1 MATRI
6 FFEPINFTQGDGVV
20 INPNGTDIFLNSS
33 QTVTIGIEQNVD
45 TDQSVAFNSLT
56 IPTSSLSPTAK
67 FVIDDGLINIQDN
80 LISNVSSFVG
90 NLNIT
95 ENYTSTDGLL
105 VKGTVVAEEFISELT
120 QSVTLFKSGSTIFGD
135 TVDDTHNVTGS
146 LSMSGSTFNLN
157 NFGVAEISNDTTLAD
172 GGATSIVTENAVKTY
187 LNNQTTNFQ
196 NYQRKSFA
204 HTGSFISVS
213 TASFAAVTASAPSG
227 FTATSENDFMFFING
242 QIMEHDA
249 ITIEQSGS
257 EFLVQVDNDGIG
269 YDLKSS
275 DEIVAFGKF
284 DNTYYLDFDGS
295 NDEVT
300 TNFSGSSV
308 RPLNKTYS
316 FWYKSTETDR
326 NYSVFGY
333 GANKKGTF
341 TPNFNAG
348 RPLIWN
354 GNNWYVY
361 WNDTSAQDDGEWHH
375 WMVYNDVETIVD
387 SKLYVDGTLI
397 DINETRTSGTVSNL
411 QNQTQPLTIGSYRN
425 NSTNADHHFEGS
437 IREFAVFSG
446 DKTSNASIF
455 YNGGTP
461 YDLSDEADLQGY
473 WQMNEGSG
481 TTVAD
486 LSGEGNDG
494 TIDGATWKLFI

>member
-1 MATRI
+1 MA
-6 FFEPINFTQGDGVV
+6 NFILKKPLVFKDKTGFD
-20 INPNGTDIFLNSS
+20 INPNTEIFAKSS
-33 QTVTIGIEQNVD
+33 IEIIFSI
-45 TDQSVAFNSLT
+45 DQVVS
-56 IPTSSLSPTAK
+56 TSSNVEFADITLTDK
-67 FVIDDGLINIQDN
+67 LTLDDDTFIIRKNVITGSFTHTGN
-80 LISNVSSFVG
+80 LITSIDEAFVHNGNMTVG
-90 NLNIT
+90 NILI
-95 ENYTSTDGLL
+95 
-105 VKGTVVAEEFISELT
+105 AEKIISEVT
-120 QSVTLFKSGSTIFGD
+120 QSATFFESGSTLFGD
-135 TVDDTHNVTGS
+135 SLDDIHSRTGS
-146 LSMSGSTFNLN
+146 LSISGSSISLN
-157 NFGVAEISNDTTLAD
+157 YGSVTEISNDTTLAD
-172 GGATSIVTENAVKTY
+172 EGSTSIVTENAFKTY
-187 LNNQTTNFQ
+187 FSDQTTNFQ
-196 NYQRKSFA
+196 RYQRKSFA

-227 FTATSENDFMFFING
+227 FTATSENDFIFFNNG

-257 EFLVQVDNDGIG
+257 EFLVQVNNNSIG
-269 YDLKSS
+269 YDLKNS

-316 FWYKSTETDR
+316 FWYKSTETAR

-333 GANKKGTF
+333 GGNKNGTF

-361 WNDTSAQDDGEWHH
+361 WDDTSAQDDGEWHH
-375 WMVYNDVETIVD
+375 WMVFNDVESIVD

-411 QNQTQPLTIGSYRN
+411 NNQSQPLTIGSYRN
-425 NSTNADHHFEGS
+425 NSTNASHHFEGS

-455 YNGGTP
+455 YNGGIP
-461 YDLSDEADLQGY
+461 YDLSDETDLQGY

-486 LSGEGNDG
+486 LSGEGNVG
-494 TIDGATWKLFI
+494 TIDGATWELFI

>member
-227 FTATSENDFMFFING
+227 FTATSENDFMFFVNG
-242 QIMEHDA
+242 TIAEHDA
-249 ITIEQSGS
+249 LTIQQTGS
-257 EFLVQVDNDGIG
+257 LFLLKVNNNSIG
-269 YDLKSS
+269 YDLQSS

-316 FWYKSTETDR
+316 FWYKSTETAR

-333 GANKKGTF
+333 GGNKNGTF

-361 WNDTSAQDDGEWHH
+361 WDDTSAQDDGEWHH

-411 QNQTQPLTIGSYRN
+411 NNQSQPLTIGSYRN
-425 NSTNADHHFEGS
+425 NSTNAGHHFEGS

-455 YNGGTP
+455 YNNGIP
-461 YDLSDEADLQGY
+461 YDVSDEPDLQGY

-486 LSGEGNDG
+486 LSGEGNTG
-494 TIDGATWKLFI
+494 TIDGATWKRFI

>member
-1 MATRI
+1 MPNYILKSPLVLQQGTG
-6 FFEPINFTQGDGVV
+6 FTISDTSELFVKER
-20 INPNGTDIFLNSS
+20 T
-33 QTVTIGIEQNVD
+33 TVTLSIP
-45 TDQSVAFNSLT
+45 QSVASSSVVEFNQLT
-56 IPTSSLSPTAK
+56 STATII
-67 FVIDDGLINIQDN
+67 IDDSD
-80 LISNVSSFVG
+80 
-90 NLNIT
+90 
-95 ENYTSTDGLL
+95 L
-105 VKGTVVAEEFISELT
+105 VLKDKGFIGSLT
-120 QSVTLFKSGSTIFGD
+120 QSGNFGVDGGATIAGDFNTQGIVTAEKIITERTGSATIFKSGSTAFGD
-135 TVDDTHNVTGS
+135 TLDDNHERTGSASVTGS
-146 LSMSGSTFNLN
+146 WALN
-157 NFGVAEISNDTTLAD
+157 SFDITEISNDTAM
-172 GGATSIVTENAVKTY
+172 GGESATNVVTENAVKTY
-187 LNNQTTNFQ
+187 LSNQTTNFQ
-196 NYQRKSFA
+196 RYQRKSFA
-204 HTGSFISVS
+204 HTGSFVSVS

-227 FTATSENDFMFFING
+227 FTSTSENDFMFFING

-284 DNTYYLDFDGS
+284 DNTYYLDFDGA

-316 FWYKSTETDR
+316 FWYKSTTTGKNR
-326 NYSVFGY
+326 SVFGY
-333 GANKKGTF
+333 GGEKKGAF

-348 RPLIWN
+348 RPLMWN

-361 WNDTSAQDDGEWHH
+361 WDDTSAQDDGEWHH
-375 WMVYNDVETIVD
+375 WMVFNDVESIVD

-397 DINETRTSGTVSNL
+397 DINQTRTTGTISNL
-411 QNQTQPLTIGSYRN
+411 QNQTQPLTIGSFRN
-425 NSTNADHHFEGS
+425 NSNNAGYHFEGS

-455 YNGGTP
+455 YNGGIS

-494 TIDGATWKLFI
+494 TIDGATWDYLV

>member
-1 MATRI
+1 
-6 FFEPINFTQGDGVV
+6 
-20 INPNGTDIFLNSS
+20 
-33 QTVTIGIEQNVD
+33 
-45 TDQSVAFNSLT
+45 
-56 IPTSSLSPTAK
+56 
-67 FVIDDGLINIQDN
+67 
-80 LISNVSSFVG
+80 
-90 NLNIT
+90 
-95 ENYTSTDGLL
+95 
-105 VKGTVVAEEFISELT
+105 
-120 QSVTLFKSGSTIFGD
+120 
-135 TVDDTHNVTGS
+135 
-146 LSMSGSTFNLN
+146 
-157 NFGVAEISNDTTLAD
+157 
-172 GGATSIVTENAVKTY
+172 
-187 LNNQTTNFQ
+187 
-196 NYQRKSFA
+196 
-204 HTGSFISVS
+204 
-213 TASFAAVTASAPSG
+213 
-227 FTATSENDFMFFING
+227 MFFVNG
-242 QIMEHDA
+242 AIAEYDA
-249 ITIEQSGS
+249 LTIEQSGS
-257 EFLVQVDNDGIG
+257 TFLMKVNNNSIG
-269 YDLKSS
+269 YDLKDS

-316 FWYKSTETDR
+316 FWYKSTETAR

-361 WNDTSAQDDGEWHH
+361 WDDTSAQDDGEWHH
-375 WMVYNDVETIVD
+375 WMVFNDVESIVD

-411 QNQTQPLTIGSYRN
+411 QDQTQPLTIGSYRN
-425 NSTNADHHFEGS
+425 NSTNAGHHFEGS

-455 YNGGTP
+455 YNGGIP

>member
-1 MATRI
+1 MPNYILKSPLVLQQGTG
-6 FFEPINFTQGDGVV
+6 FTISDTSELFVKER
-20 INPNGTDIFLNSS
+20 T
-33 QTVTIGIEQNVD
+33 TVTLSIP
-45 TDQSVAFNSLT
+45 QSVASSSVVEFNQLT
-56 IPTSSLSPTAK
+56 STATII
-67 FVIDDGLINIQDN
+67 IDDSD
-80 LISNVSSFVG
+80 
-90 NLNIT
+90 
-95 ENYTSTDGLL
+95 L
-105 VKGTVVAEEFISELT
+105 VLKDKGFIGSLT
-120 QSVTLFKSGSTIFGD
+120 QSGNFGVDGGATIAGDFNTQGIVTAEKIITERTGSATIFKSGSTAFGD
-135 TVDDTHNVTGS
+135 TLDDNHERTGSASVTGS
-146 LSMSGSTFNLN
+146 WALN
-157 NFGVAEISNDTTLAD
+157 SFDITEISNDTAM
-172 GGATSIVTENAVKTY
+172 GGESATNVVTENAVKTY
-187 LNNQTTNFQ
+187 LSNQTTNFQ
-196 NYQRKSFA
+196 RYQRKSFA
-204 HTGSFISVS
+204 HTGSFVSVS

-227 FTATSENDFMFFING
+227 FTATSENDFIFFNNG

-257 EFLVQVDNDGIG
+257 TFLMKVNNNSIG
-269 YDLKSS
+269 YDLKDS

-316 FWYKSTETDR
+316 FWYKSTETAR

-333 GANKKGTF
+333 GGNKNGAF

-354 GNNWYVY
+354 GSNWYVY
-361 WNDTSAQDDGEWHH
+361 WDDTSAQDDGEWHH

-397 DINETRTSGTVSNL
+397 EVNKFVTSGTVSNL
-411 QNQTQPLTIGSYRN
+411 NNQTQPLTIGSYRN
-425 NSTNADHHFEGS
+425 NSTNAGHHFEGS

-455 YNGGTP
+455 YNNGIP
-461 YDLSDEADLQGY
+461 YDVSDEPDLQGY

-494 TIDGATWKLFI
+494 TIDGATWELFI